1 MVFFT
6 CFVQGTTIKFFV
18 KLMKISLRSE
28 KEVSGRLVKEIQ
40 DDLMDHVMAGIES
53 VTGNLGYNTAV
64 GKIAAADL
72 KYVSPHLKPRDLS
85 NRQEPLERHL
95 QNSIL
100 EDHFTSL
107 YGPQIIASVR
117 LSCWDSES
125 FPRCMILRL
134 VLENNRKNKYHLTMF
149 PPGGSLWGNPN
160 LLISS
165 TRLGLKLTSE
175 IRWQSSK
182 RISGRWWTRSWRTRT
197 SGRWAGPWRGSPS
210 ESGTVSWMWPTWGH
224 PSSFSSMTK
233 FRRRKNEGIL
243 LYSLHKGE

>member
-64 GKIAAADL
+64 GKIAAADH

-107 YGPQIIASVR
+107 YGPQIIASV
-117 LSCWDSES
+117 S
-125 FPRCMILRL
+125 
-134 VLENNRKNKYHLTMF
+134 
-149 PPGGSLWGNPN
+149 
-160 LLISS
+160 ISQA
-165 TRLGLKLTSE
+165 L
-175 IRWQSSK
+175 
-182 RISGRWWTRSWRTRT
+182 
-197 SGRWAGPWRGSPS
+197 
-210 ESGTVSWMWPTWGH
+210 
-224 PSSFSSMTK
+224 
-233 FRRRKNEGIL
+233 
-243 LYSLHKGE
+243 